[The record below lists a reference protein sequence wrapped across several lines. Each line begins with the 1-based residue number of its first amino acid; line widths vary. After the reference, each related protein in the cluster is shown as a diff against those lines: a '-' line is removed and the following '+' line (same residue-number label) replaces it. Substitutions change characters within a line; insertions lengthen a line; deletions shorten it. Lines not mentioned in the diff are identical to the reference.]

1 MLEVQ
6 GMESD
11 VLLHKS
17 LNELVAVVVAFLPS
31 TRYVCVTIAAKGI
44 DEVLRHKQLILRV
57 SRPKINQTIRQLE
70 TFTFASDYFRT
81 VKFSSSF

>member
-17 LNELVAVVVAFLPS
+17 LNELEAVVVAFLPS
-31 TRYVCVTIAAKGI
+31 TRYVCVAIAAKDI
-44 DEVLRHKQLILRV
+44 DEVLRHKRLI
-57 SRPKINQTIRQLE
+57 
-70 TFTFASDYFRT
+70 
-81 VKFSSSF
+81 

>member
-31 TRYVCVTIAAKGI
+31 TRYVCVAIAAKDI
-44 DEVLRHKQLILRV
+44 DEVLRHKRLI
-57 SRPKINQTIRQLE
+57 
-70 TFTFASDYFRT
+70 
-81 VKFSSSF
+81 